1 MHCRGSS
8 LQSTSQPAR
17 EPASQP
23 VRLATSEPKVQLQVP
38 PPSQRNSLHSTI
50 QPPRQRLRLGAPQQ
64 LTTTS
69 PPHQR
74 ASSVWTTLQQAGQL
88 KRILPQRRN
97 RMCKRKPTSPGEMG
111 DTIYGMN
118 VSFVDHLDIGLS
130 LGAVLLLLLIIGAL
144 CACRKGLCL
153 KWILGKRFIHLHQPP
168 TPANL
173 NIQQSPSTAINMTAT
188 APAPSHL
195 LDTMDEEIAALQ
207 KRNQLIELQQR
218 RSQLMEQ
225 VPMRVNPGNKYPVM

>member
-1 MHCRGSS
+1 
-8 LQSTSQPAR
+8 
-17 EPASQP
+17 
-23 VRLATSEPKVQLQVP
+23 
-38 PPSQRNSLHSTI
+38 
-50 QPPRQRLRLGAPQQ
+50 
-64 LTTTS
+64 
-69 PPHQR
+69 
-74 ASSVWTTLQQAGQL
+74 
-88 KRILPQRRN
+88 
-97 RMCKRKPTSPGEMG
+97 MCKRKPTSRGEMG

-118 VSFVDHLDIGLS
+118 MSFVDHLDIGLS

-207 KRNQLIELQQR
+207 KRNQLI
-218 RSQLMEQ
+218 
-225 VPMRVNPGNKYPVM
+225 